1 MNIFKKCFT
10 ITLFIGMTL
19 IVQSQITA
27 PLSSTSFSTNYTSG
41 FMNNG
46 GENDVVYVFCSDQ
59 DNSNVGEL
67 HVSAGGCTV
76 NWYKYDGLT
85 YSDLGI
91 TNNTASALSSGLYMA
106 QVDCSGTV
114 SCYRAWVWVNQTYI
128 NVSPIDPGCETFT
141 LTGEANVLDNTF
153 LINDPPGVNFEIDEN
168 TFIKVCFWANHTCVS
183 DLGFYLK
190 APGQQLTEPG
200 NDGVVS
206 LLPAAADWGIDGEF
220 QSNTTIPW
228 SVTGCDLGDIN
239 TSCNQ
244 GNHIEEFCFS
254 THYYVDGPAL
264 TPGDPEDVPCIC
276 DMAVPLAGAYA
287 PAESWENIYGYM
299 AGDPGWA
306 VQIYDCEEIDFGALT
321 MASLVFRSE
330 TDCGQTTFVYDSGEI
345 YSTIS
350 DNSCDAS
357 SASVY
362 VVPPEEPAGEYT
374 ITSEITDYSWS
385 CTGSGFTGDQLS
397 HQITQNTS
405 DFPQQ
410 TSDFILSVTETIN
423 VTGTPQCETIAS
435 ETFVTLPSNAEIT
448 PVEDVCTNSSPIQL
462 EAVDAGGI
470 WSTNAPAGSIVNNTF
485 FPDIAGEGTWN
496 IDYEIN
502 GPCPDQDQIT
512 ITVYENIHIE
522 NFSDNICNG
531 TNTHYTVHFDVVNGS
546 GSATTYNV
554 NYGSGTSQLSS
565 AFDVQFESQSNY
577 SITITDLNGCSEII
591 LEGSTDCGCDT
602 YAGNMT
608 STVPINL
615 CANECT
621 DAIIHD
627 GLQNLDTDDTFEFAI
642 HDGNYPANIYAR
654 KNTPE
659 FCFSDLPS
667 GNYGTTY
674 FVSAICG
681 NNLVGHVDQD
691 DPCYSQSIGVPVT
704 WFENP
709 IAFISEENINI
720 CGLTVE
726 LEADAPNSGMT
737 GTWTSSGTLIPSG
750 GSTINDNVIEVVS
763 NTFGAVTYIWTVNN
777 GVCSGSDQVVVNFY
791 EKPTAYAGNDTTL
804 CGNEVQLGAIYSLP
818 GTTGTWSGTGTFDNS
833 GSPTS
838 SVTSSAY
845 GSQVYTWTEIHGSCI
860 DQDYTTINFIQEP
873 TPTTTPN
880 TDSVCGNEYTLSV
893 YNVNGTG
900 KWTAYHEGSPIAP
913 LFSPLNTD
921 PNATVTIGSFPGN
934 SYEVVFVWVETNLD
948 QGVECTGSA
957 SKTVVFARVPSAGV
971 GDDDFPEICGD
982 CITFNANTTG
992 SEWADGSWIA
1002 KDILGSWDDPT
1013 LPNATFCINPNG
1025 SYGDTAR
1032 VERLFLWS
1040 MRNPDYTGCV
1050 SMDTVI
1056 ATFYQQPSANAGL
1069 DDIVCGKDYDLS
1081 ATYSLPATTGY
1092 TPNGWWETY
1101 TKPDGSNVNIE
1112 NDQENDT
1119 HVTVS
1124 HNGLYE
1130 FVFRENNENRT
1141 SCFDTDTVLIEF
1153 VEKPI
1158 INAGDD
1164 TDVCGQETTLNAN
1177 TGGNNGTWSIGPANI
1192 DDPTDPHSPTQY
1204 SNYGDVIYEWIEYNF
1219 SIDSSLSCVSRDTV
1233 VITYWKIPTAVIS
1246 TDLADSTACGYNFE
1260 NLSAD
1265 NPGSDISGF
1274 WYSENPGTQFYSSE
1288 YDRLLDSVI
1297 VPSYGYHDFYWI
1309 EESGT
1314 SVGTGFCNDTAG
1326 PFTVHFIENPISN
1339 AGNDTLFCGYSGY
1352 LSAVASVGTG
1362 VWTTPST
1369 DNITFEDENDPNTF
1383 ITSDIINTGNPI
1395 DPYFTI
1401 TWTED
1406 NTNECTDNASIQVIF
1421 ARIPDSDLEI
1431 IPPKCFGEPAS
1442 IRALEDSLQQYD
1454 WNFYDGV
1461 IDTTFFNEANGAKQN
1476 FVFWNSEDTS
1486 HNVSLIATNHWG
1498 CQSSITIDTVF
1509 EPSIPSFDVTIIS
1522 DTCMLNRGGL
1532 IFSDTT
1538 GDNAFFWIEP
1548 GFEDYNVGDPI
1559 TEVYGLP
1566 SGEYS
1571 IESNYQT
1578 RNTDYVGFYLTHFDT
1593 DKCIDTVLFEI
1604 EPIGMIEAF
1613 IEIDEVSTDMTALV
1627 APSAQVFFTNNSIYD
1642 DVSKRCV
1649 WYFGDGESE
1658 NNCDLQ
1664 VTHTYTEADCYLPY
1678 LVVMNRDLQE
1688 CRDTAFIETC
1698 IKIDDASEIE
1708 IPNIFSP
1715 NGDGVNDFFQVK
1727 ASTLN
1732 TFSGIIVNRWG
1743 RTVYEWTNWEDYVA
1757 GWDGKLSGGTDA
1769 SPGVYYYVI
1778 KAVGMDGLEYDE
1790 HGPLHLMRD

>member
-1 MNIFKKCFT
+1 MKYLKLIAF
-10 ITLFIGMTL
+10 LGL
-19 IVQSQITA
+19 IVFFEPVFAQISAPTA
-27 PLSSTSFSTNYTSG
+27 SGSFPTEYSSG
-41 FMNNG
+41 FMNTG
-46 GENDVVYVFCSDQ
+46 GTNDIVYIFCGGQ
-59 DNSNVGEL
+59 DDTNIGEL
-67 HVSAGGCTV
+67 TVEAAGCTV
-76 NWYKYDGLT
+76 NWFEYDGL
-85 YSDLGI
+85 SFVDLGQSTATA
-91 TNNTASALSSGLYMA
+91 TNLVSGFYMA
-106 QVDCSGTV
+106 QVDCGGTIE
-114 SCYRAWVWVNQTYI
+114 CHRAWVWVNRTFTD
-128 NVSPIDPGCETFT
+128 VTPIPEGCETFT
-141 LTGEANVLDNTF
+141 LEGSADPLDNSF
-153 LINDPPGVNFEIDEN
+153 EINDPPGADFIVDAN
-168 TFIKVCFWANHTCVS
+168 TYIKVCFWANHTFVS
-183 DLGFYLK
+183 DIGFYLK
-190 APGQQLTEPG
+190 SPG
-200 NDGVVS
+200 NEGAEPPAAGVVQ
-206 LLPAAADWGIDGEF
+206 LCPAASDWGPSAAQG
-220 QSNTTIPW
+220 SWTGIPW
-228 SVTGCDLGDIN
+228 SSLGCSDSSDENTVCQSGDNVSAFCFQTHSAPGGSVIAAGDPSSTPCVCDLPTPLSGDYA
-239 TSCNQ
+239 S
-244 GNHIEEFCFS
+244 
-254 THYYVDGPAL
+254 VGPWTTIFGSSAA
-264 TPGDPEDVPCIC
+264 T
-276 DMAVPLAGAYA
+276 
-287 PAESWENIYGYM
+287 
-299 AGDPGWA
+299 PGWA
-306 VQIYDCEEIDFGALT
+306 VQIYDCEGADVGALT
-321 MASLVFRSE
+321 RATITFTGQ
-330 TDCGQTTFVYDSGEI
+330 TDCGPATFEYDSG
-345 YSTIS
+345 TINS
-350 DNSCDAS
+350 SIADNSC
-357 SASVY
+357 SASTASIY
-362 VVPPEEPAGEYT
+362 TVPPGDPQGSYTVTSSITSTEWTSVPAGY
-374 ITSEITDYSWS
+374 
-385 CTGSGFTGDQLS
+385 TGSNLS
-397 HQITQNTS
+397 ETIVAGTPDYPSQTT
-405 DFPQQ
+405 DFVL
-410 TSDFILSVTETIN
+410 TVTETIN
-423 VTGTPQCETIAS
+423 VEGSPSCESVAS
-435 ETFVTLPSNAEIT
+435 ETLVTLPSDATIT
-448 PVEDVCTNSSPIQL
+448 PIDPMCSNSSPVQL
-462 EAVDAGGI
+462 VTADGGGT
-470 WSTNAPAGSIVNNTF
+470 WTTTAPAGSIVDGYFHPSTPGTF
-485 FPDIAGEGTWN
+485 TATYS
-496 IDYEIN
+496 ID
-502 GPCPDQDQIT
+502 GPCPDTDQIT
-512 ITVYENIHIE
+512 IVVYDNIE
-522 NFSDNICNG
+522 VTNFVDDLCASDNATYDI
-531 TNTHYTVHFDVVNGS
+531 TFDVNETA
-546 GSATTYNV
+546 SAGATFYVDLGTGPFEHTDTYT
-554 NYGSGTSQLSS
+554 GT
-565 AFDVQFESQSNY
+565 FPSNTIY
-577 SITITDLNGCSEII
+577 NITVTDANGCNEYEFHG
-591 LEGSTDCGCDT
+591 LTNCGCQTD
-602 YAGNMT
+602 AGSMA
-608 STVPINL
+608 SLSPVNL
-615 CANECT
+615 CENECS
-621 DAIIHD
+621 DAVSHNGD
-627 GLQNLDTDDTFEFAI
+627 ESLDADDMMQFVL
-642 HDGNYPANIYAR
+642 HNGNYPPTIYAR
-654 KNTPE
+654 NTTPE
-659 FCFSDLPS
+659 FCYGDITTNPS
-667 GNYGTTY
+667 FGTTY
-674 FVSAICG
+674 YISAICG
-681 NNLVGHVDQD
+681 NVLDGNVDTD
-691 DPCYSQSIGVPVT
+691 DPCFSICPGTPVI

-709 IAFISEENINI
+709 MAFVSADNINV
-720 CGLTVE
+720 CGLNVE
-726 LEADAPNSGMT
+726 LEATPPTSGMT
-737 GTWTSSGTLIPSG
+737 GTWTGSEFFVPVG
-750 GSTINDNVIEVVS
+750 GSTVNNPSIEILS
-763 NTFGAVTYIWTVNN
+763 SLYGEVTYTWTIYN
-777 GVCSGSDQVVVNFY
+777 GICSGSDQVVVNFY